1 MNRLQLFAEAVSG
14 KKIVY
19 MYRMLADAAKMD
31 AEHLAFT
38 TENSISIS
46 RDADTTETKDGP
58 IRTPGAVEIE
68 ATTTA
73 LLAKGDV
80 MLNKLQDALINA
92 NKVEVWK
99 INLEEPGK
107 EGQKYKAK
115 YYWAYVTE
123 FEETSAAE
131 DYVEC
136 SLTFGIEG
144 TGKDGEVTLTNQ
156 QQEMIDLY
164 GFADIT
170 KREEARAG
178 NVKAQEGT
186 K

>member
-1 MNRLQLFAEAVSG
+1 MNRYKLQLFAEAVSG

-19 MYRMLADAAKMD
+19 MYRMLADASKMD
-31 AEHLAFT
+31 AEHLALYYRKQ
-38 TENSISIS
+38 ISIS

-99 INLEEPGK
+99 INLEEPGSEDK
-107 EGQKYKAK
+107 KYKAK

-123 FEETSAAE
+123 FEETCGRRLCGMFPYFRNRGNRKRWRGNPDQSAAG
-131 DYVEC
+131 D
-136 SLTFGIEG
+136 
-144 TGKDGEVTLTNQ
+144 D
-156 QQEMIDLY
+156 
-164 GFADIT
+164 
-170 KREEARAG
+170 
-178 NVKAQEGT
+178 
-186 K
+186 

>member
-1 MNRLQLFAEAVSG
+1 MNKLQLFAEAVSG

-19 MYRMLADAAKMD
+19 MYRMLADASKMD

-80 MLNKLQDALINA
+80 MLNKLKFGKSI
-92 NKVEVWK
+92 WK
-99 INLEEPGK
+99 NREK
-107 EGQKYKAK
+107 KAK
-115 YYWAYVTE
+115 STRQN
-123 FEETSAAE
+123 
-131 DYVEC
+131 
-136 SLTFGIEG
+136 I
-144 TGKDGEVTLTNQ
+144 TGH
-156 QQEMIDLY
+156 M
-164 GFADIT
+164 
-170 KREEARAG
+170 
-178 NVKAQEGT
+178 
-186 K
+186 